1 MIYILIALALFG
13 ALTIVL
19 ARQGDQSDNQSMT
32 EDMAQFETTQVLS
45 FAQSAQSVV
54 NQMLMSGTNVDTLD
68 FARPNASSYD
78 TAPYYHKV
86 YHPEGGGLINK
97 EATSKIFIGV
107 DNDPDPGW
115 YMGRFN
121 NVEWTPTTANDII
134 LTAHQISDVVCRN
147 INEKVTGATT
157 IPAIAGTGNLADY
170 LIDEE
175 EHSGSNA
182 DFDVAVCPDCEGFAM
197 MCVSNTAAD
206 MWDFYVIIE
215 GM

>member
-19 ARQGDQSDNQSMT
+19 SRQGDQADNQNMT
-32 EDMAQFETTQVLS
+32 DDMAEFETTQVLS
-45 FAQSAQSVV
+45 FAQTAQSVV
-54 NQMLMSGTNVDTLD
+54 DQMLMSGSNADVLD
-68 FARPNASSYD
+68 FSRPNASSYD
-78 TAPYYHKV
+78 TAPYIHKV
-86 YHPEGGGLINK
+86 YHPEGGGLITR
-97 EATSKIFIGV
+97 EATSKIFTGT
-107 DNDPDPGW
+107 DNDPEPGW

-121 NVEWTPTTANDII
+121 NVEWTPSAAADII
-134 LTAHQISDVVCRN
+134 LTAHQISDVVCRK
-147 INEKVTGATT
+147 INEKITGTDT

-170 LIDEE
+170 LIDDD
-175 EHSGSNA
+175 EHGGTND
-182 DFDVAVCPDCEGFAM
+182 DFEIAVCPDCEGFAM